1 MAHCTNCGSLLTGEG
16 QFCTNCGSRQPQ
28 VPDQPGTEPASH
40 DSTANPTVSTDPPST
55 TPLPISTSTLGTAG
69 RRPWQGEL
77 PTRRLIAYA
86 VLAGL
91 LVVGIFVGTAVRSH
105 AFAGTP
111 AALDQAAHAN
121 SLLRKQE
128 SQRQAEEA
136 RRREAYQACATG
148 VDPLVVS
155 LKQLDTDLGVGLN
168 YSDYGSEV
176 RDANRAYQTVI
187 DGGLAGACLSEVGVP
202 LENALN
208 DYISADNTW
217 NNCISNLYCS
227 NNSITPTLRAKWAK
241 ATIAIQR
248 AEAALSLLRVGIG
261 PTGGSTI

>member
-16 QFCTNCGSRQPQ
+16 QFCTNCGSRQPP
-28 VPDQPGTEPASH
+28 VPDQPGAEPASH
-40 DSTANPTVSTDPPST
+40 DSTPNPTASTGPPST
-55 TPLPISTSTLGTAG
+55 IPPPDSTSTLRVPGG
-69 RRPWQGEL
+69 RLWRGEL

-86 VLAGL
+86 VVAGL
-91 LVVGIFVGTAVRSH
+91 LVVGIFVGFAVRGH

-121 SLLRKQE
+121 SLLRQQE
-128 SQRQAEEA
+128 AQRQAEEA
-136 RRREAYQACATG
+136 RRREAYQACASG

-176 RDANRAYQTVI
+176 RDANRAYQTVV
-187 DGGLAGACLSEVGVP
+187 DGGLASGCLNAVGVP

-208 DYISADNTW
+208 DYISADKTW
-217 NNCISNLYCS
+217 NNCISDLNCL
-227 NNSITPTLRAKWAK
+227 NDSITPTLQDEWAK
-241 ATIAIQR
+241 ATIAIRR
-248 AEAALSLLRVGIG
+248 AEAALDLLRVGIG